1 MTSIYITQFFMVGS
15 FTLDNHEN
23 VDVNAGKVG
32 RYRQLAIKTDTI
44 REKNRQQSWQMS
56 TLKKWFTQIRELF
69 SMINQTNTKIKT
81 GRDQQAAGEQN
92 RILSC
97 SAQTE
102 WGHSAQPPSTVNIS
116 FVEP

>member
-1 MTSIYITQFFMVGS
+1 MVHS
-15 FTLDNHEN
+15 NKRTFRHD
-23 VDVNAGKVG
+23 K
-32 RYRQLAIKTDTI
+32 
-44 REKNRQQSWQMS
+44 
-56 TLKKWFTQIRELF
+56 
-69 SMINQTNTKIKT
+69 TNTKIKT

-116 FVEP
+116 VVELSVFFTVPVPNFEKL

>member
-1 MTSIYITQFFMVGS
+1 
-15 FTLDNHEN
+15 LDNHEN

-44 REKNRQQSWQMS
+44 CEKNRQQSWQMS
-56 TLKKWFTQIRELF
+56 TLKKWFTQIREVF

-102 WGHSAQPPSTVNIS
+102 WGHSAQPPAS
-116 FVEP
+116 